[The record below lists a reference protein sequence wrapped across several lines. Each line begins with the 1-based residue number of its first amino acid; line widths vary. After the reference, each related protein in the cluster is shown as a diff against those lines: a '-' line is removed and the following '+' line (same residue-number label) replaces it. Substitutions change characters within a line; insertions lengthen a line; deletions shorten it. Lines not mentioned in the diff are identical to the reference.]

1 MTLILV
7 PEITAAKKE
16 EVLAKV
22 EKILVAAKGKVEK
35 KEEWGK
41 KSLAYPI
48 KKMAE
53 GDYHF
58 WEVALPESAPA
69 EIDKKMRLEEQV
81 LRYLL
86 LRKE

>member
-7 PEITAAKKE
+7 PDLAAAKKKE
-16 EVLAKV
+16 TLDRVK
-22 EKILVAAKGKVEK
+22 KILEGSKGKVEK
-35 KEEWGK
+35 TEEWGK
-41 KSLAYPI
+41 KSFAYSI

-58 WEVALPESAPA
+58 WELSLPESAPA
-69 EIDKKMRLEEQV
+69 EIEKKMRLEEEV